1 MKLAKL
7 LAATCAL
14 TLLGLPV
21 WAQDDDAT
29 SENGME
35 DADTAAETMMGSVY
49 VREVP
54 PYWRPTDTIARLQEL
69 GYTNIDEFDVEWGVY
84 EVEATAPNG
93 NEVEIEISPVT
104 GEILEIDDNWF

>member
-14 TLLGLPV
+14 TVPGLPV

-35 DADTAAETMMGSVY
+35 DAETAAETMMGSVY
-49 VREVP
+49 VRG
-54 PYWRPTDTIARLQEL
+54 AAL
-69 GYTNIDEFDVEWGVY
+69 GYTDNDEFDVEWGVY

-93 NEVEIEISPVT
+93 SEVEIEISPVT
-104 GEILEIDDNWF
+104 GGIPEIDDNWF